1 MTQGLTNKRL
11 QRTAGQSFGT
21 LVSPSARGPQ
31 PLNRRSVR
39 RRPRPPWRVMH
50 KKKADGKNS
59 ALIELVAQLRD
70 HIDLHRIIG
79 LNVAALRNS
88 DISDAFLGYLQKSA
102 HESLAI
108 YICKIFESSTRN
120 ELNSIPGIIES
131 LPLTHL
137 GDKQKREFAT
147 FAKRYGNHSD
157 PTEARSYLKGTFGLF
172 CGIHSE
178 SLDRLK
184 KFRDTIGAH
193 SDSKAAIRSL
203 PSHAEFEILF
213 SFANDFYELVSDS
226 ISNVGPASIPRRA
239 GRGFIRLIE
248 SMGVQAAKFDFD
260 EEK

>member
-1 MTQGLTNKRL
+1 MRKT
-11 QRTAGQSFGT
+11 RT
-21 LVSPSARGPQ
+21 
-31 PLNRRSVR
+31 
-39 RRPRPPWRVMH
+39 
-50 KKKADGKNS
+50 DDKNS
-59 ALIELVAQLRD
+59 ALLNLVRQLRN

-79 LNVAALRNS
+79 LNVNALRHS
-88 DISDAFLGYLQKSA
+88 HISGDFLGYLQNSA

-108 YICKIFESSTRN
+108 YICKIFESSKGN

-131 LPLTHL
+131 LPMTRLS
-137 GDKQKREFAT
+137 DQQKPEFAT
-147 FAKRYGNHSD
+147 FGKRYGNHSD

-213 SFANDFYELVSDS
+213 SFASDFHALVSDS
-226 ISNVGPASIPRRA
+226 INNVSPASVPRRA
-239 GRGFIRLIE
+239 GRSFIRLIE
-248 SMGVQAAKFDFD
+248 SLGVQAAKFDFD